1 MRGRRVEPRRKSRAE
16 EGIESRVRFGLQ
28 EEQTEEEEQSSL
40 PEVEIAN
47 LSKEGESAQR
57 SMIERIGVLTVWIDR
72 TVYILFRTGF
82 RINDQFESSQRK
94 FRIFQKNG
102 TSLTL
107 PQHQSQF

>member
-47 LSKEGESAQR
+47 L
-57 SMIERIGVLTVWIDR
+57 
-72 TVYILFRTGF
+72 
-82 RINDQFESSQRK
+82 
-94 FRIFQKNG
+94 
-102 TSLTL
+102 
-107 PQHQSQF
+107 